1 MRIITIP
8 PSRWSLADPG
18 TTGHSLYFP
27 LQDAKPSAA
36 EYRCAGSPSLEPADP
51 ALQKKT
57 DRSKGFSAPHYYDST
72 NKGLLSP
79 VGLPLA
85 YPPSTPPDE
94 EPLY

>member
-8 PSRWSLADPG
+8 PSRLSLADPG

-36 EYRCAGSPSLEPADP
+36 EYRCPARPSLEAGDP

-57 DRSKGFSAPHYYDST
+57 DRSKGFPSLRYYHST
-72 NKGLLSP
+72 DKCLFSP